1 MTRRHRPATGSTAMT
16 MLAALALAGLHANAA
31 TPPASAPA
39 PAAPAPAA
47 PAQPPPE
54 RPLHT
59 YLEVRISPDAAF
71 VAAVE
76 GNSPPGGYY
85 PVVRDLVIRRNNGT
99 QEARIPLP
107 CGRVPQCWPG
117 ALAWMPDSSRLAFTV
132 RTPGSHNY
140 SLFTVAPDGT
150 RLVKALD
157 FGGTLVDLKYSR
169 EGTLA
174 MLAVENARKEVGAT
188 EAGAPVAGDLDAA
201 PPEQRIAILDGAK
214 LQWASPADLFVY
226 EYDWRPGGG
235 FIGTAAPGDGDN
247 NWWVAK
253 LYEFSQSNGRVIY
266 TPSSGHQ
273 QLTRPRVS
281 PDGRTVAFIAGIMSD
296 FGSVGGDVYT
306 IPADG
311 GTALNV
317 TPEIKAS
324 ALGLD
329 WSCKGTLRAQLL
341 VSDQDQI
348 VDLGSGLAPAK
359 TPVVLW
365 SGLDTLNG
373 VDAGGSWACPSGMLA
388 ASRETF
394 TAPPEIITG
403 PPGRWHVLTHANDG
417 LNAHLEARSIKWQNE
432 GFEAQGWLLLPEH
445 ASGKLPMVTIVHG
458 GPAAA
463 EEPAYYGP
471 SLQQSLLQRGWAVFR
486 PNPRGSFGQG
496 ERFTMANMRDFGYGD
511 LRDILAGIDAAE
523 RAAPIDDTRLG
534 LTGGSYGGFMTMFA
548 ITQTQRFKAAVAA
561 AGISNWQSYYGQNG
575 IDAWMLPYFGASVY
589 DDPAVYARSSAVNFI
604 KRARTPTFAYVGER
618 DIECPAP
625 QTQEFW
631 RAMRAVGV
639 PTGIMIYPGE
649 GHGLRD
655 PANAEDALQRS
666 LAWFDKYL
674 K

>member
-1 MTRRHRPATGSTAMT
+1 LRFLATGLA
-16 MLAALALAGLHANAA
+16 AALAGMTVPVRAD
-31 TPPASAPA
+31 A
-39 PAAPAPAA
+39 PAAPQQPA
-47 PAQPPPE
+47 E
-54 RPLHT
+54 RALHV
-59 YLEVRISPDAAF
+59 YLEVHLSPDANW

-76 GNSPPGGYY
+76 GDAPNGGYY
-85 PVVRDLVIRRNNGT
+85 PVVRDLVIRRVNGT
-99 QEARIPLP
+99 QEVKVPLP

-117 ALAWMPDSSRLAFTV
+117 SLAWHPDGSRLAFTV
-132 RTPGSHNY
+132 RTPGSHSY
-140 SLFTVAPDGT
+140 SVYTVAPDGT
-150 RLVKALD
+150 RLAKALD
-157 FGGTLVDLKYSR
+157 FSGTLVDLKYSR

-188 EAGAPVAGDLDAA
+188 EAGAAVAGDLDAA
-201 PPEQRIAILDGAK
+201 PAEQRIAILSSGK
-214 LQWASPADLFVY
+214 LVWASPADLFVY
-226 EYDWRPGGG
+226 EFDWRPGGG
-235 FIGTAAPGDGDN
+235 FVGTAAPGDGDN
-247 NWWVAK
+247 NWWIAK
-253 LYEFSQSNGRVIY
+253 LYAFAPGSAQLLY
-266 TPSSGHQ
+266 TPSSIEQ

-306 IPADG
+306 LPITG

-317 TPEIKAS
+317 TPGMKAS
-324 ALGLD
+324 ALGIG

-341 VSDQDQI
+341 ESDQDQI
-348 VDLGSGLAPAK
+348 VELGAGSAATP

-365 SGLDTLNG
+365 SGPDTLEG
-373 VDAGGSWACPSGMLA
+373 DDAGGSWACPSGALA
-388 ASRETF
+388 AVRETY
-394 TAPPEIITG
+394 TAPPEIVVG
-403 PPGRWHVLTHANDG
+403 PPGRWSRLTHVNDG
-417 LNAHLEARSIKWQNE
+417 LNAHLEARSIKWRSE
-432 GFEAQGWLLLPEH
+432 GFDVQGWLLLPEH
-445 ASGKLPMVTIVHG
+445 ATGKLPMITIVHG

-463 EEPAYYGP
+463 EQPVFRGP
-471 SLQQSLLQRGWAVFR
+471 GLQASMLQRGWAVFR

-496 ERFTMANMRDFGYGD
+496 ERFTLANRRDFGYGD
-511 LRDILAGIDAAE
+511 LRDILAGIDAAGS
-523 RAAPIDDTRLG
+523 AAPIDATRLG

-604 KRARTPTFAYVGER
+604 KQARTPTFAYVGER

-631 RAMRAVGV
+631 RAMQAAGA
-639 PTGIMIYPGE
+639 PTSIMIYPGE

-655 PANAEDALQRS
+655 PANAADALQRS
-666 LAWFDKYL
+666 LDWFDKYL